1 MFRAVIH
8 IVLVLAL
15 AVLVG
20 SVLFFGAGV
29 ASVLFQPGLL
39 PGRTLAG
46 AANAMVLHR
55 LNVVAG
61 VCAAIIPLTLG
72 YLAFST
78 PRAAS
83 RIAFGVSI
91 VLLIVVLYLGL
102 KLFPEVNALRLE
114 IGNFDHILAAKEP
127 LQERFRD
134 LHVLY
139 SRLMQGV
146 LFAGVG
152 LLITHVAILARGFA
166 PNRKTGSVPDKGSV
180 GEKEMKGPGDKEK
193 IPAKKAGDVP
203 SVAEKE
209 RGRTESVA
217 EKETKGPGGKGKG

>member
-20 SVLFFGAGV
+20 AVLFFGAGV

-55 LNVVAG
+55 LNVVTG
-61 VCAAIIPLTLG
+61 VCAAIVPLTLG
-72 YLAFST
+72 YLAFSA

-102 KLFPEVNALRLE
+102 NLFPEVNALRLE
-114 IGNFDHILAAKEP
+114 IGDFDHVLAAKEP

-152 LLITHVAILARGFA
+152 LLITHVAILARGFN
-166 PNRKTGSVPDKGSV
+166 PKEKVRKTEEV
-180 GEKEMKGPGDKEK
+180 
-193 IPAKKAGDVP
+193 KKVQGR
-203 SVAEKE
+203 STVAETG
-209 RGRTESVA
+209 RGAAEEKRTVA
-217 EKETKGPGGKGKG
+217 DKAAS